1 MNFLAMLIDTNFIS
15 QKRFGSEIDVTEDDI
30 NLVESQPNRN
40 NEEKRSANM
49 WRTFSNIVDRIIFAA
64 VTVIY
69 MIMFISL
76 LPEKFLD
83 ASQKTNSVE
92 IVGY

>member
-1 MNFLAMLIDTNFIS
+1 MLIDTNFIS

-30 NLVESQPNRN
+30 NLVESQPNKN

-49 WRTFSNIVDRIIFAA
+49 WRTFSNIVDRILFAA

-76 LPEKFLD
+76 LPEKLLD

>member
-1 MNFLAMLIDTNFIS
+1 MLIDTNFIS